1 MSKMKKKDYIEKILK
16 PILNDIMLN
25 LCLEKPNEPAQFMIN
40 YLQSKI
46 GNVYGDELTINEKNE
61 LNFLKEEIKIS
72 KYVKINIEFIK
83 F

>member
-1 MSKMKKKDYIEKILK
+1 
-16 PILNDIMLN
+16 MLN

-61 LNFLKEEIKIS
+61 LNFLKEEIK
-72 KYVKINIEFIK
+72 KYKNM
-83 F
+83 

>member
-61 LNFLKEEIKIS
+61 LNFLKEEIK
-72 KYVKINIEFIK
+72 KYQNMYV
-83 F
+83 

>member
-72 KYVKINIEFIK
+72 KYIILNL
-83 F
+83 